1 MDYESLAHPAMLSS
15 PSARLIGLGV
25 ELEEGALRPR

>member
-1 MDYESLAHPAMLSS
+1 MLSS

-25 ELEEGALRPR
+25 ELEEGALRPQL